1 MKKAQFE
8 KQLTEKNE
16 IIKELRMQL
25 EKKQEEYAHLQD
37 VWLHVHFQSRL

>member
-16 IIKELRMQL
+16 IINDLRMQL

-37 VWLHVHFQSRL
+37 VHIHTHFHSRL